1 MTKTDAKVEGFSIK
15 PLPASCRRSY
25 YRFTP
30 GAGWR
35 GRPTQV
41 GIPLAGWEWI
51 EPGESHAPTRAM
63 GRPMWCVL
71 HHSSPLQPLVRFV
84 HYQSD
89 WDGARG
95 CHHCRDAWNY
105 CTYGWVGGLDKLQ

>member
-15 PLPASCRRSY
+15 PLPTSCPALLLWIHARR
-25 YRFTP
+25 RLERTP
-30 GAGWR
+30 DA
-35 GRPTQV
+35 